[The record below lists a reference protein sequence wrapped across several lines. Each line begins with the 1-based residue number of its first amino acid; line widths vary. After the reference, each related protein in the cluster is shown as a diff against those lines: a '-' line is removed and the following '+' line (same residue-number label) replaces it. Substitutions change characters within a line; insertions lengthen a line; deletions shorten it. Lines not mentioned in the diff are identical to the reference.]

1 MIPKDPQENE
11 NIEPENEP
19 ETPGNEAE
27 VIDSSVSIEEQL
39 EAEKQKAA
47 EYLASWQ
54 RAQADF
60 INYKRRIEKERSEF
74 NSYANTNLILNILP
88 VLDDLERAIEAMP
101 EDIAATEWGEGIK
114 LVEQKFKTILQG
126 QGVIPMISVGEVFDP
141 NIHEALRQ
149 DTGEEGIIL
158 NEFQRGYMMGER
170 VIRPA
175 KVVVGNGEEEA
186 KEEN

>member
-1 MIPKDPQENE
+1 MIPEEPKENE
-11 NIEPENEP
+11 NNEPENGSDEITSP
-19 ETPGNEAE
+19 DNLK
-27 VIDSSVSIEEQL
+27 EEL

-60 INYKRRIEKERSEF
+60 INYKRRIEQERREF
-74 NSYANTNLILNILP
+74 NSYANTNLILSILP

-101 EDIAATEWGEGIK
+101 EEIASSEWGEGIR

-126 QGVIPMISVGEVFDP
+126 QGVIPMISVGEAFDP

-149 DTGEEGIIL
+149 EKGEEGIIL
-158 NEFQRGYMMGER
+158 EEFQRGYMMGER

-175 KVVVGNGEEEA
+175 KVVVGNGEEED
-186 KEEN
+186 KEE

>member
-1 MIPKDPQENE
+1 MIPEEPGEKEN
-11 NIEPENEP
+11 NEPEN
-19 ETPGNEAE
+19 
-27 VIDSSVSIEEQL
+27 DSDEIKSPDSLEQEL

-60 INYKRRIEKERSEF
+60 INYKRRIEQERREF
-74 NSYANTNLILNILP
+74 NSYANTNLILSILP

-101 EDIAATEWGEGIK
+101 EEIAGSEWGEGIR

-126 QGVIPMISVGEVFDP
+126 QGVIPMVSVGEVFDP

-149 DTGEEGIIL
+149 EKGEEGVIL
-158 NEFQRGYMMGER
+158 EEFQRGYMMGER

-175 KVVVGNGEEEA
+175 KVVVGHGEEED
-186 KEEN
+186 KEESTNG

>member
-19 ETPGNEAE
+19 EE
-27 VIDSSVSIEEQL
+27 IDSSGSLEEQL
-39 EAEKQKAA
+39 EAEKQKSA
-47 EYLASWQ
+47 EFLASWQ

-60 INYKRRIEKERSEF
+60 VNYKRRVEQERSEF
-74 NSYANTNLILNILP
+74 NSYANTNLILSILP
-88 VLDDLERAIEAMP
+88 VLDDLERAIQAMP
-101 EDIAATEWGEGIK
+101 EKVSKSEWGEGIK
-114 LVEQKFKTILQG
+114 LVEHKFKTILQG

-149 DTGEEGIIL
+149 EKGEEGIIL
-158 NEFQRGYMMGER
+158 EEFQRGYMMGER

-175 KVVVGNGEEEA
+175 KVVVGNGEEE
-186 KEEN
+186 ENNNG

>member
-19 ETPGNEAE
+19 EEIGGSGNL
-27 VIDSSVSIEEQL
+27 EEQL

-60 INYKRRIEKERSEF
+60 INYKRRVEQERSEF
-74 NSYANTNLILNILP
+74 NSYANTTLILNILP

-101 EDIAATEWGEGIK
+101 VKIARTEWGEGIK

-149 DTGEEGIIL
+149 EKGEEGIIL
-158 NEFQRGYMMGER
+158 DEFQRGYMMGER

>member
-19 ETPGNEAE
+19 EETGGSGNL
-27 VIDSSVSIEEQL
+27 EEQL

-60 INYKRRIEKERSEF
+60 INYKRRVEQERSEF
-74 NSYANTNLILNILP
+74 NSYANTNLILSILP

-101 EDIAATEWGEGIK
+101 GKIARSEWGEGIK

-149 DTGEEGIIL
+149 EKGEEGIIL
-158 NEFQRGYMMGER
+158 DEFQRGYMMGER

>member
-1 MIPKDPQENE
+1 MIHEEPREQEDN
-11 NIEPENEP
+11 EPENDRDEAKS
-19 ETPGNEAE
+19 PGNL
-27 VIDSSVSIEEQL
+27 EQEL

-60 INYKRRIEKERSEF
+60 INYKRRIEQERREF
-74 NSYANTNLILNILP
+74 NSYANTNLVLSILP
-88 VLDDLERAIEAMP
+88 VLDDLERAIGAMP
-101 EDIAATEWGEGIK
+101 EEIAQSEWGEGIR

-149 DTGEEGIIL
+149 DKGKEGIIL
-158 NEFQRGYMMGER
+158 DEFQRGYMMGER

-175 KVVVGNGEEEA
+175 KVVVGNGEEEED
-186 KEEN
+186 KEE

>member
-1 MIPKDPQENE
+1 MPEDPQNNE
-11 NIEPENEP
+11 NNEPENGSE
-19 ETPGNEAE
+19 ETD
-27 VIDSSVSIEEQL
+27 ISVNLEEQL
-39 EAEKQKAA
+39 EAEKEKAT

-60 INYKRRIEKERSEF
+60 INYKRRVEQERSEF
-74 NSYANTNLILNILP
+74 NSYANTQLILNILP
-88 VLDDLERAIEAMP
+88 VLDDLERALEAMP
-101 EDIAATEWGEGIK
+101 DRVAKSEWGEGIR

-149 DTGEEGIIL
+149 EKGEEGIIL
-158 NEFQRGYMMGER
+158 EEFQRGYMMGER

-186 KEEN
+186 KEDN